1 MRNIIKIFYSDL
13 RRLSTNVVAV
23 VVIIGL
29 SILPSLYAWFNIL
42 SNWDPYSSKATSN
55 LKIAV
60 FSEDKGT
67 KIEGIEINI
76 GDTVIEGLQS
86 NKVIGWVFSD
96 SAKDA
101 TDGVYSGEYY
111 AALIISENF
120 TKDMMGFLDGN
131 VKHPKITY
139 YENEKKNAIAP
150 KITSKA
156 KTAVQGEVNSA
167 FVSTLAEGVMKV
179 GNTLADTDEKIPLV
193 DVVVTRMDDLDSDLQ
208 TYISIMNSFI
218 SVTDS
223 ASSLIETTQVV
234 IPDIDNMVG
243 NGQNTVNAMQG
254 TITSATGSADTIS
267 DMVSY
272 SLSMVG
278 QSLNQVSALVQNDL
292 SNLEKY
298 EGSTTSG
305 LISAQAIMPYLQQML
320 SSAASSLTGYE
331 EISGQVN
338 TVQTQLGQIETD
350 LNSVASNASEGA
362 DAVKVLEKQ
371 IADEIETCK
380 TSLQGLLD
388 TYNYSVK
395 PQLHSTMNEMQG
407 SLNSAQAI
415 LSGLDGDFSGVTDVL
430 DEYADTLS
438 SGSEGLVASRDMAVE
453 LKEKLRDVRNDITA
467 LSTDEQYQKIIDIL
481 KTDPGMIG
489 EFMSSPVILTT
500 QQIYPIKN
508 YGSAMSPFYT
518 ILALWV
524 GALILVAIIH
534 VKVEPEDGIVGVKPY
549 QAYFGRYL
557 TFFIIGQIQTLIT
570 ILGDLFYLKIQ
581 CHNPFLFWFAGAMAS
596 FVFTLFIYSLT
607 VAFENVGEA
616 LAVVI
621 MVIQVAGAGGTF
633 PVETLPKVYQC
644 IYKFLP
650 FTYGMDAM
658 RETIG
663 GLYAM
668 DYWKCIGKLGIY
680 VAVSLFIGLVLAI
693 PFRKLNRKIE
703 KSKEKSGVMI

>member
-1 MRNIIKIFYSDL
+1 MRNIGKIFRSDL

-23 VVIIGL
+23 VVVIGL
-29 SILPSLYAWFNIL
+29 SIIPSLYAWFNIL
-42 SNWDPYSSKATSN
+42 SNWDPYGPDATSN

-67 KIEGIEINI
+67 SIEGIDVNI
-76 GDTVIEGLQS
+76 GDTVVEGLQS
-86 NKVIGWVFSD
+86 NDSIGWVFVD

-111 AALIISENF
+111 AALVISEDF
-120 TKDMMGFLDGN
+120 TKDMVGFLDGN

-167 FVSTLAEGVMKV
+167 FVSTLAEAVMQV
-179 GNTLADTDEKIPLV
+179 GNILADTDGENSLV
-193 DVVVTRMDDLDSDLQ
+193 DVVTLRMDELDEDLQ
-208 TYISIMNSFI
+208 TYINIMNSFI
-218 SVTDS
+218 SVTES

-234 IPDIDNMVG
+234 IPDIDSMVG

-254 TITSATGSADTIS
+254 AITSGTGSADTVS

-278 QSLNQVSALVQNDL
+278 QSLNQVSTLVQNDL

-305 LISAQAIMPYLQQML
+305 LVSAQAIMPYLQQML
-320 SSAASSLTGYE
+320 SSATSSLSSYGEVT
-331 EISGQVN
+331 GQVN
-338 TVQTQLGQIETD
+338 SIQSQLGQIQTD
-350 LNSVASNASEGA
+350 LNTVASNASAGA
-362 DAVKVLEKQ
+362 DTIKTLEQQ
-371 IADEIETCK
+371 IVNEIEACK
-380 TSLQGLLD
+380 ASLQGLMD

-395 PQLHSTMNEMQG
+395 PQLHATMNEMQG

-415 LSGLDGDFSGVTDVL
+415 LSGLDRDFSGVTDVL
-430 DEYADTLS
+430 EDYADTLS
-438 SGSEGLVASRDMAVE
+438 SGTEGLVASRDMAVDM
-453 LKEKLRDVRNDITA
+453 KAKLTEVRNDITA
-467 LSTDEQYQKIIDIL
+467 LSTDEQYKQVIDIL
-481 KTDPGMIG
+481 KTDPGILG
-489 EFMSSPVILTT
+489 EFMSSPVVLNTEEV
-500 QQIYPIKN
+500 YPIEN
-508 YGSAMSPFYT
+508 YGSAMTPFYT

-534 VKVEPEDGIVGVKPY
+534 VKVLPEEGITDVKPY
-549 QAYFGRYL
+549 QAFFGRYL
-557 TFFIIGQIQTLIT
+557 TFFVIGQIQTLIT
-570 ILGDLFYLKIQ
+570 ILGDLFYIKIQ
-581 CHNPFLFWFAGAMAS
+581 CHNPFLFWLAGAMAS

-607 VAFENVGEA
+607 VAFENIGEA

-621 MVIQVAGAGGTF
+621 MVVQVAGAGGTF

-650 FTYGMDAM
+650 FPYGMNAM

-680 VAVSLFIGLVLAI
+680 IGVSLFIGLIVAI
-693 PFRKLNRKIE
+693 PFRKLNHKIE
-703 KSKEKSGVMI
+703 KSKERSKVMI